1 MSDRQELALPPILL
15 GDLGSVRMLTGH
27 LDGIDPDGRLLFR
40 QTGADSSIP
49 VTIGVEIPDGALV
62 KAARTQRR
70 VAVLATAGDGDV
82 GSAGSDPVLV
92 ALLRERVVA
101 DARDALP
108 GELEVRVDGETLRLS
123 ADKSLELRCGKS
135 RLTLRRD
142 GRIVVRGAH
151 IVSASTGP
159 HRIKG
164 ATIALN

>member
-1 MSDRQELALPPILL
+1 MSGTQESTLVPGLL
-15 GDLGSVRMLTGH
+15 NQPGNGVQMLTGN
-27 LDGIDPDGRLLFR
+27 LDGIDRDGRLLFR
-40 QTGADSSIP
+40 RTGATGAVP
-49 VTIGVEIPDGALV
+49 VTIGVEIADGALV

-70 VAVLATAGDGDV
+70 VAVLA
-82 GSAGSDPVLV
+82 SDSGPWVLV

-108 GELEVRVDGETLRLS
+108 GDLEVRVDGDTLRLT
-123 ADKSLELRCGKS
+123 AEKNLELRCGKS
-135 RLTLRRD
+135 RLTLRKD